1 MSEPTATSNGETP
14 AVEVTPSPAAD
25 APATPAPPPPSPVTV
40 SATPASLST
49 LTQPLAAVPAPPPV
63 IRYPRVLGRLTKIE
77 IENYRAFRG
86 HFELDLPDGCN
97 LLVYGENGA
106 GKSSFYHA
114 LKEFFE
120 NPERQLKIDKNRHAF
135 NTDPALIRLSF
146 AAPSPA
152 GGNAIISKPYEWS
165 AAKNDSR
172 APEMRTLDKGKG
184 FLDYRALLQIHLLPK
199 GEQQINLFD
208 LFINSLLPH
217 YKNPVTGQTF
227 EADWK
232 RIKEP
237 FAPYLWKPSGLDDW
251 IKNFNAGFERVVKDS
266 VALASKILADF
277 DKELGVE
284 VKYVDA
290 TYNWRPKKLF
300 PPTITLIPSFKR
312 LTPDQY
318 HDFLNE
324 ARLSAMATAIYFSGV
339 KRSPVASFSLLV
351 LDDILI
357 GLDMANRM
365 MVLDIIEKLF
375 KDWQIIILTYH
386 KAWFEVLKARLTT
399 TQWPNDW
406 KVVTMRMRRALGV
419 EFPIDVAKS
428 ETFLSQAHIHFN
440 PPPPGMVDIKAAA
453 VYARTAFES
462 VMSWYGAEMRL
473 PVAYVESRRELD
485 TNDFLKS
492 IENQLLKLRN
502 QRDREFAK
510 AVLQE
515 VKHAR
520 HFVLNPHS
528 HYNPEQEDEIAAE
541 IATGIRAVEDF
552 DLLLRCVKW
561 GDFAEAGEQLEQPR
575 VAELI
580 SASLEQIGSGRNS
593 AALDT
598 LARAFALYLD
608 EWFRLRGELMPY
620 GVTSTPARLLA
631 IAGQRKMFSPET
643 WLRLKHSKDYL
654 LGEVHVKKLDRDAF
668 ESAALLFLKLRI
680 HFLFSGKRP

>member
-1 MSEPTATSNGETP
+1 MSDEGAKPDVP
-14 AVEVTPSPAAD
+14 AAAPAAD
-25 APATPAPPPPSPVTV
+25 APPAPVTQPTPATPTVT
-40 SATPASLST
+40 AANPASLST
-49 LTQPLAAVPAPPPV
+49 LTPAPAAVPASPPPM
-63 IRYPRVLGRLTKIE
+63 RYPRVLGRLTKIE

-120 NPERQLKIDKNRHAF
+120 SPERHLKIEKNRHAF

-152 GGNAIISKPYEWS
+152 GGSAIISKPYEWS
-165 AAKNDSR
+165 ATKNDSR

-184 FLDYRALLQIHLLPK
+184 FLDYRALLRIHLLPK

-232 RIKEP
+232 KIQEP
-237 FAPYLWKPSGLDDW
+237 FAPYLWKPFGLDDW

-266 VALASKILADF
+266 VTLASKILADF

-290 TYNWRPKKLF
+290 TYNWRPKKLI
-300 PPTITLIPSFKR
+300 PPTITLTPSFKR

-318 HDFLNE
+318 DDFLNE

-339 KRSPVASFSLLV
+339 KQSPVATFSMLV

-365 MVLDIIEKLF
+365 MVLDIIKKLF

-399 TQWPNDW
+399 AQWPNDW

-419 EFPIDVAKS
+419 EFPIDIAKS
-428 ETFLSQAHIHFN
+428 ETFLSQAHTHFN

-462 VMSWYGAEMRL
+462 VLSWYCAEMRL

-492 IENQLLKLRN
+492 IESQFLTLRN
-502 QRDREFAK
+502 QRDREYAK

-541 IATGIRAVEDF
+541 IATGIKAVEDF

-561 GDFAEAGEQLEQPR
+561 RDFAEPEEQLEQPR

-580 SASLEQIGSGRNS
+580 SASLEQVGSGRNS

-598 LARAFALYLD
+598 LARAFGLHLD
-608 EWFRLRGELMPY
+608 EWFRLRGEPIPY
-620 GVTSTPARLLA
+620 GIIPTPARLLA
-631 IAGQRKMFSPET
+631 MAGQRQMFSLNT

-654 LGEVHVKKLDRDAF
+654 LGEVHVKKLDRDVF
-668 ESAALLFLKLRI
+668 EAAARLFLKLRI
-680 HFLFSGKRP
+680 HFLFSGKRL

>member
-1 MSEPTATSNGETP
+1 MSEEGAKP
-14 AVEVTPSPAAD
+14 D
-25 APATPAPPPPSPVTV
+25 APAVPSAESTPPTPTTTQAPAPVTATPVI
-40 SATPASLST
+40 PASLST
-49 LTQPLAAVPAPPPV
+49 LTQPLAAVPASPPPV
-63 IRYPRVLGRLTKIE
+63 RYRRMLDRLTKIE

-106 GKSSFYHA
+106 GKSSFYNA

-120 NPERQLKIDKNRHAF
+120 NPERQLKIEKNRHAF

-152 GGNAIISKPYEWS
+152 GGNAIVSKPYEWS
-165 AAKNDSR
+165 ATKNDSR

-184 FLDYRALLQIHLLPK
+184 FLDYRALLAIHLLPK
-199 GEQQINLFD
+199 GEEQINLFD
-208 LFINSLLPH
+208 LFIGPLLAH

-227 EADWK
+227 EADWQK
-232 RIKEP
+232 IKGP

-266 VALASKILADF
+266 VSLASKILADF
-277 DKELGVE
+277 DKDLAVE

-290 TYNWRPKKLF
+290 KYNWRPKKLF
-300 PPTITLIPSFKR
+300 SPTITLTPSFKR
-312 LTPDQY
+312 LTREHY

-324 ARLSAMATAIYFSGV
+324 ARLSAMATAIYFSGL
-339 KRSPVASFSLLV
+339 KQSPVANFSLLV

-365 MVLDIIEKLF
+365 MVLDIVEKLF

-406 KVVTMRMRRALGV
+406 KVVTMRMRRAMGV
-419 EFPIDVAKS
+419 EFPLDIAKS
-428 ETFLSQAHIHFN
+428 ETFLVQAQTHFN
-440 PPPPGMVDIKAAA
+440 PPPPGTVDIKAAA
-453 VYARTAFES
+453 VYARTAFEA
-462 VMSWYGAEMRL
+462 VMSWYCAEMRL

-492 IENQLLKLRN
+492 IENQLLTLRN

-552 DLLLRCVKW
+552 DLLLRCVRR
-561 GDFAEAGEQLEQPR
+561 GDFAETGEQMAQPR
-575 VAELI
+575 VGELI
-580 SASLEQIGSGRNS
+580 AASLEQASAGCNS

-598 LARAFALYLD
+598 LTRAFGIHLD
-608 EWFRLRGELMPY
+608 EWFRLRGEQTPY
-620 GVTSTPARLLA
+620 GLNPTPARLLA
-631 IAGQRKMFSPET
+631 IAGQREMFSPNT
-643 WLRLKHSKDYL
+643 WLRVRHSRDYL
-654 LGEVHVKKLDRDAF
+654 LGEVHVKKFDHAAF
-668 ESAALLFLKLRI
+668 ESAVRLFLKLRI
-680 HFLFSGKRP
+680 HFMFSGKQP